1 MTADESSAV
10 KGVMANKS
18 VVVDTSSIMNY
29 LGSSCELPGSGML
42 LEVKK
47 VPDDHMQLSA
57 AAMDCSVLAFPT
69 HIPLCTEWLSCCVGE
84 ALPVGVGEEESP
96 APLLSFLARSM

>member
-1 MTADESSAV
+1 MTADESSV
-10 KGVMANKS
+10 DKP
-18 VVVDTSSIMNY
+18 VVADTSSIMNY
-29 LGSSCELPGSGML
+29 LGGGCELPGSGML

-57 AAMDCSVLAFPT
+57 AIDCSVLAFPT
-69 HIPLCTEWLSCCVGE
+69 HIPWCTEWLSCCVGE

-96 APLLSFLARSM
+96 APLLPFVAKSM